1 MVDLNRKVL
10 RHSLRERLSHW
21 LVALTF
27 FMTALSGLAFF
38 FADFAWLADILGT
51 PQIARIVHP
60 FSGIVMIAAFMVL
73 FFTYWRDNIPKKED
87 FQWLFKVVDVLK
99 GNEHHVADVG
109 HYNMGQ
115 KLLFWT
121 MLVALI
127 ILLVTGIIMWQP
139 YFANEFSVPVRRV
152 AIALHAV
159 TAIAFI
165 LGIMVHMYMA
175 FWVKGSITGMVE
187 GKVSARWAKKHHPR
201 WFRTQ
206 ILPKLEAEEKA
217 VQDADKQKA

>member
-10 RHSLRERLSHW
+10 RHNLRERLSHW

-38 FADFAWLADILGT
+38 FADFAWLADVLGT
-51 PQIARIVHP
+51 PQLARIVHP
-60 FSGIVMIAAFMVL
+60 FSGIVMILAFTVL

-87 FQWLFKVVDVLK
+87 FKWLFNVIEVLK

-121 MLVALI
+121 MLWALI
-127 ILLVTGIIMWQP
+127 ILLVTGVIMWRP
-139 YFANEFSVPVRRV
+139 YFAHHFPIPVIRV

-187 GKVSARWAKKHHPR
+187 GTVTARWAKKHHPR
-201 WFRTQ
+201 WYRKE
-206 ILPKLEAEEKA
+206 IEPALEAEEKA
-217 VQDADKQKA
+217 AKDKA